1 MKRLINY
8 GKINQFRQTIK
19 DIAYLACEDAL
30 PELSFIGTEKI
41 HGTNAGVCYSEPD
54 GFWVQSRENII
65 TQEKDN
71 ATCAFHAEANKTS
84 WMNLIMQLAEAH
96 NINLTTHI
104 ISLYF
109 EWAGGNIQ
117 KASALT
123 GLPKQAILF
132 DHFKVSEIEPV
143 LNEKEEDVTP
153 YIWMSTNNIEDIE
166 AGIRNISN
174 FPTQTISIN
183 FNEPLLKQNLL
194 ISLID
199 SLEEN
204 SLVGAAL
211 GIEGNVG
218 EGYVF
223 TTYYKN
229 QFLRF
234 KVKGEKHAASSG
246 KVKTLSPVDQVSEQK
261 KVDFVNNV
269 GCISWRLEQMFT
281 EIQKEYSEVTV
292 KQTGDF
298 IRKVIKDIIEEES
311 DIMQELGIEPKSI
324 NSMVSRVAKN
334 YFMDRL

>member
-1 MKRLINY
+1 MKRFIDY
-8 GKINQFRQTIK
+8 GKIHQFRQIIK
-19 DIAYLACEDAL
+19 DVAYLAYEDAL
-30 PELSFIGTEKI
+30 PELSFTGTEKI
-41 HGTNAGVCYSEPD
+41 HGTNAGVCYSEAD
-54 GFWVQSRENII
+54 GFWVQSRKNII
-65 TQEKDN
+65 TPEKDN
-71 ATCAFHAEANKTS
+71 NACAFHVEANKTS

-117 KASALT
+117 KVSALT

-132 DHFKVSEIEPV
+132 NHFKVSEIEPV
-143 LNEKEEDVTP
+143 LNKDKEDITP
-153 YIWMSTNNIEDIE
+153 YTWMSTNNIEDIE
-166 AGIRNISN
+166 ADIRNISN

-183 FNEPLLKQNLL
+183 FNEPLLKQSFL

-211 GIEGNVG
+211 GIKGNVG

-223 TTYYKN
+223 TAYYKN

-246 KVKTLSPVDQVSEQK
+246 KVKTLSPVDQASEQK

-269 GCISWRLEQMFT
+269 GCISWRLEQMLT
-281 EIQKEYSEVTV
+281 EIQKEHSEITI

-334 YFMDRL
+334 YFMERL

>member
-1 MKRLINY
+1 MKRFISY
-8 GKINQFRQTIK
+8 GKIHQFRQTIK
-19 DIAYLACEDAL
+19 DVSYLAYEEAL
-30 PELSFIGTEKI
+30 PELSFVGTEKI

-54 GFWVQSRENII
+54 GFWIQSRKNII
-65 TQEKDN
+65 TPEKDN
-71 ATCAFHAEANKTS
+71 AACAFHVEINKTS

-117 KASALT
+117 KTSALT

-143 LNEKEEDVTP
+143 LNEEEEDITP
-153 YIWMSTNNIEDIE
+153 HTWMSTNNIEDTE
-166 AGIRNISN
+166 ADIRNISN

-194 ISLID
+194 ISLVD

-211 GIEGNVG
+211 GIKGNIG

-234 KVKGEKHAASSG
+234 KVKGEKHAVSSG
-246 KVKTLSPVDQVSEQK
+246 KVKTLSPVDQASEQK

-281 EIQKEYSEVTV
+281 EIQKEHPEVTV

-298 IRKVIKDIIEEES
+298 IRKVIKDILEEES
-311 DIMQELGIEPKSI
+311 DIMQDLEIEPKSI

-334 YFMDRL
+334 YFMDHI